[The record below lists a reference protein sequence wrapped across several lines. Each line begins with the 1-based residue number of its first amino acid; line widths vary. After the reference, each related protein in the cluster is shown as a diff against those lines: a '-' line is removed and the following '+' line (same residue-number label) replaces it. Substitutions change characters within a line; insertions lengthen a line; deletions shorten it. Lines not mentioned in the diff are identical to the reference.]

1 MRFVASNFV
10 CFVHT
15 SAGFG
20 SRSYLFGFGL
30 SSVRPS
36 YKPVAIGK
44 TWVNMGRKVQIVDG
58 RLLIKIRNDRYKPRA
73 VNI

>member
-1 MRFVASNFV
+1 M
-10 CFVHT
+10 HT

-20 SRSYLFGFGL
+20 SRVFPFGFGL

-36 YKPVAIGK
+36 FKPVAIVK

-58 RLLIKIRNDRYKPRA
+58 RLLIKIRNDRYKARV